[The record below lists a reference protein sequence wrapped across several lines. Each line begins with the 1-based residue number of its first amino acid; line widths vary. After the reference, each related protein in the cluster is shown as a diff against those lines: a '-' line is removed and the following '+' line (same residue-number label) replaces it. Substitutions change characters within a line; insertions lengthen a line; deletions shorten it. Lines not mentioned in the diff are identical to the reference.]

1 MKAFASKAKSAV
13 VWNTLFNLFRDVLH
27 FCTMLILVRLL
38 SPDAYGQFGLVTSM
52 IGFLSIFSFTNF
64 ISHLVQVRDE
74 KDAHFQDHFTAGA
87 VLNLGM
93 FVITN
98 LAALGMRYIPNW
110 SEVAPYLHVMSLT
123 FVLEW
128 PCNLRIKMI
137 EREFD
142 WKTLRILHSFGLV
155 LTAVLAV
162 GMAWTGCGT
171 YALLVPG
178 MAVTLPF
185 IVDLFFRL
193 RWRPTWSWSWERYKP
208 SFDFAVARIG
218 SGLVLN
224 GRQLLESTIL
234 AAILG
239 FTGLGILNRSVGLA
253 QLFCLKIATQL
264 VYAIYP
270 ILTRI
275 EDKEG
280 NAARVGS
287 LVLQTVIW
295 TTLPLAVSFAVLA
308 SPVVRLIYGEK
319 WLDVIPLVPWAMGW
333 GVASALFHAAYMLLL
348 ARQKQKLCFTADILV
363 LIGSALSLWLAL
375 PHGMKFYLMGTAVS
389 QIIASVFLL
398 AHLYRA
404 KALTLAGWAKPLVAG
419 AASATI
425 AAGLCS
431 ILFSSIGA
439 VPQISVMI
447 AVAWGAVFI
456 ILYGLILRIAFR
468 PQLENWLHYFP
479 GQKHIA
485 RVLFIK
491 ACS

>member
-13 VWNTLFNLFRDVLH
+13 VWNTTFNLFRDFLH
-27 FCTMLILVRLL
+27 FCTMIVLVRLL
-38 SPDAYGQFGLVTSM
+38 SPDAYGRFGVVTSM
-52 IGFLSIFSFTNF
+52 IGFLSIFSFTSF
-64 ISHLVQVRDE
+64 IAHLLQVKDE

-87 VLNLGM
+87 ILNLGI
-93 FVITN
+93 FAITN
-98 LAALGMRYIPNW
+98 LVALGMRFIPSW
-110 SEVAPYLHVMSLT
+110 VEIAPFLHVMSLT

-155 LTAVLAV
+155 LTAALAL
-162 GMAWTGCGT
+162 GMAWTGCGA

-185 IVDLFFRL
+185 IFDLFFRL
-193 RWRPTWSWSWERYKP
+193 RWRPNWAWSWKRYKP

-224 GRQLLESTIL
+224 GRQLLESTML
-234 AAILG
+234 VSFLG

-264 VYAIYP
+264 VYSIYP

-295 TTLPLAVSFAVLA
+295 TTLPLATAFAVLA
-308 SPVVRLIYGEK
+308 APVVKLIYGEK
-319 WLDVIPLVPWAMGW
+319 WIEVIPIVPWAMAW
-333 GVASALFHAAYMLLL
+333 GVASAVFHAAYMLLL
-348 ARQKQKLCFTADILV
+348 ARQKQRLCFTADILV
-363 LIGSALSLWLAL
+363 LAGSALSLWLAL
-375 PHGMKFYLMGTAVS
+375 PHGMKFFLMGTALT
-389 QIIASVFLL
+389 QLLASLFLL
-398 AHLYRA
+398 AHLHRA
-404 KALTLAGWAKPLVAG
+404 NALTQAGWLKPLATGVACAMVAG
-419 AASATI
+419 GSAM
-425 AAGLCS
+425 A
-431 ILFSSIGA
+431 LFTAIGVA
-439 VPQISVMI
+439 PDISVTH
-447 AVAWGAVFI
+447 AVAWGLAFFLLYAVV
-456 ILYGLILRIAFR
+456 LRVAFR
-468 PQLENWLHYFP
+468 AQLESWLRYFP
-479 GQKHIA
+479 A
-485 RVLFIK
+485 RKSFTRIFLLKECV
-491 ACS
+491 